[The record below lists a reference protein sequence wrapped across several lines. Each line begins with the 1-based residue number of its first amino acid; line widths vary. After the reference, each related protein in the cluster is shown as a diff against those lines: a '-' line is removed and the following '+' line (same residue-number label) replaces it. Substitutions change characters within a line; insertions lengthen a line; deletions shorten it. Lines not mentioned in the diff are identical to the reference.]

1 MKIVLAEPLGIN
13 KELLDG
19 FAGKLGDMGHTF
31 RSYDT
36 CPADQQDL
44 ADRIKDAD
52 AVMIANYPFREA
64 AIRSA
69 SSLKYI
75 NIAFTGVDH
84 VDIPICRELG
94 IAVSNAS
101 GYSDIAVSELAF
113 AMMLNLSRNVVACNT
128 AVRNE
133 KTKAGLIGTELFGKT
148 LGVIGTGKIGTAVI
162 KIALAFG
169 CKVIAYSRTVKPE
182 LEAMG
187 IRFVSLEQLMK
198 ESDIVSL
205 HLPQNDS
212 TKGLI
217 NADLIGLMKPN
228 AIFINTARGPIVD
241 STALADALNA
251 GKIAGAGIDVFETE
265 PPIQPD
271 HPLLTAKNTLLTPH
285 VAFATKEALERR
297 AAIVFENTFAW
308 LRGEIKN
315 QIV

>member
-1 MKIVLAEPLGIN
+1 MKIVLTEPLGIN
-13 KELLDG
+13 QKLLDE

-31 RSYDT
+31 MSYDT
-36 CPADQQDL
+36 CPADQEDL
-44 ADRIKDAD
+44 AERIQDAD
-52 AVMIANYPFREA
+52 AVMIANYPFREP

-84 VDIPICRELG
+84 VDIPVCRELG

-128 AVRNE
+128 AVRDG

-169 CKVIAYSRTVKPE
+169 CNVIAYSRTVKPE
-182 LEAMG
+182 LEEMG
-187 IRFVSLEQLMK
+187 VRFVSLEQLMK

-241 STALADALNA
+241 STALADALNS
-251 GKIAGAGIDVFETE
+251 GKIAGAGIDVFENE
-265 PPIQPD
+265 PPVQPD
-271 HPLLTAKNTLLTPH
+271 HPLVAAKNTLLTPH